1 MPRGAANAGRLP
13 WLGRRTPNRRLL
25 GALSAGT
32 DDGPRGATVRHGFPQ
47 KSAVNAGLV
56 LSASMTM
63 VSPSSS
69 SASSVTV
76 IVTVPAVSPSARV
89 IVVDESV

>member
-1 MPRGAANAGRLP
+1 MRIRTAPSNVSSRPSNSTPRSG
-13 WLGRRTPNRRLL
+13 
-25 GALSAGT
+25 SAGT
-32 DDGPRGATVRHGFPQ
+32 GVTSLSSMVRVSG
-47 KSAVNAGLV
+47 SAVSAGLV

-76 IVTVPAVSPSARV
+76 IVTVPAVSPAARV
-89 IVVDESV
+89 IVVEDNV